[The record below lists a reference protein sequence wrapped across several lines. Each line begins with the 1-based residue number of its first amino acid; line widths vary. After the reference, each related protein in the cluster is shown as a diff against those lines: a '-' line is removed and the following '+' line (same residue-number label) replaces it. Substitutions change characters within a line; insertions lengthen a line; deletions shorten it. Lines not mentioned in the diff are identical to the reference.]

1 MRPLADG
8 MFVLPAGIEWADLA
22 WIAERVAI
30 IAAVFAIIGILLLRR
45 LAGRSIGFMVAIT
58 VLVCSLTSMAGIGV
72 IAVRMVGTPSER
84 NDMLDLMAVA
94 GLGGLAVAVFV
105 GRRLTKASRALSSA
119 VQGVGDT
126 GVYVAPK
133 LTLPAELSD
142 LSAELTATHER
153 LTQARSR
160 ERALEASRREL
171 VAWVSHDLRT
181 PLAGLRAMAEALE
194 DQVVV
199 DPREVNQYHSQI
211 RREVDRLTVMIDD
224 LFELSRIH
232 AGALRLTKRMVGLE
246 DLVAEVV
253 ASTDPV
259 ARAKGVRLTGAAVRG
274 MPVYVDAAEMGRALR
289 NLVTN
294 AIRHTPP
301 DGDVEVLAEVQ
312 SGMACVSV
320 SDACGGIPPGD
331 LPRVFDVAFRGESA
345 RTPGPQEGAGLGLS
359 IARGIVEAHS
369 GQIAVRNAGLGCQF
383 LIRLPLARG
392 GVPALNRTVPRRR
405 VGAHT
410 GPIPGIHTGPM
421 AAAPGSPAHAGA
433 RLSHHPLTE
442 GKTARQ
448 RFRAAAAGPP
458 TRACSGRTGWQSAR
472 LPQACAASSSPAPGA
487 MRTTAMSHRG
497 GRDHY
502 RVTLPWFG
510 AVDPRCC
517 CEKRGPWGYSG
528 TPRPGP
534 GRAPATGRKRTRPGR
549 PRTSSAPGSRGP
561 APRPR
566 ARPRCA

>member
-1 MRPLADG
+1 ALSTRVMADVRLLVRAATSIG
-8 MFVLPAGIEWADLA
+8 PAGTPGRLP
-22 WIAERVAI
+22 VP
-30 IAAVFAIIGILLLRR
+30 R
-45 LAGRSIGFMVAIT
+45 LAELRQVRDELDRAAI
-58 VLVCSLTSMAGIGV
+58 
-72 IAVRMVGTPSER
+72 R
-84 NDMLDLMAVA
+84 
-94 GLGGLAVAVFV
+94 LAE
-105 GRRLTKASRALSSA
+105 S
-119 VQGVGDT
+119 
-126 GVYVAPK
+126 
-133 LTLPAELSD
+133 
-142 LSAELTATHER
+142 
-153 LTQARSR
+153 RSR

-369 GQIAVRNAGLGCQF
+369 GQIAVRNAGPGCQF
-383 LIRLPLARG
+383 LIK
-392 GVPALNRTVPRRR
+392 
-405 VGAHT
+405 
-410 GPIPGIHTGPM
+410 I
-421 AAAPGSPAHAGA
+421 
-433 RLSHHPLTE
+433 
-442 GKTARQ
+442 
-448 RFRAAAAGPP
+448 
-458 TRACSGRTGWQSAR
+458 
-472 LPQACAASSSPAPGA
+472 
-487 MRTTAMSHRG
+487 
-497 GRDHY
+497 
-502 RVTLPWFG
+502 
-510 AVDPRCC
+510 
-517 CEKRGPWGYSG
+517 
-528 TPRPGP
+528 
-534 GRAPATGRKRTRPGR
+534 GRAHV
-549 PRTSSAPGSRGP
+549 
-561 APRPR
+561 
-566 ARPRCA
+566 